1 MQISATLII
10 ALKQNDEFLLT
21 AFFDL
26 RPLGTD
32 VCLDGE
38 MRAEVEGE
46 PLVIDKRPTLVG
58 RHAQHLDVL
67 QKPRVLLLETIV
79 LKCGHYEMIE
89 NIKNIPIYINNK
101 WMRTEVWLWR

>member
-26 RPLGTD
+26 CPLSAD
-32 VCLDGE
+32 VGLDRE
-38 MRAEVEGE
+38 MGADVERE
-46 PLVIDKRPTLVG
+46 PLVIDECPTLVG

-67 QKPRVLLLETIV
+67 QKPRVLLLKTIM
-79 LKCGHYEMIE
+79 LKHGHYELGE
-89 NIKNIPIYINNK
+89 NIKKNSFTHNTWSDN
-101 WMRTEVWLWR
+101 